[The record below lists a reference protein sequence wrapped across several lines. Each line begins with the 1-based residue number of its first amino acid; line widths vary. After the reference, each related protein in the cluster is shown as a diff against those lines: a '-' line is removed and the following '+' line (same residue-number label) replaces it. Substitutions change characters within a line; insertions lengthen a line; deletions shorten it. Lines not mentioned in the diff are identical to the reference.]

1 VTAKP
6 LTSRILRAAAATLAA
21 YAVVLQMFLAGLLA
35 AQTAAA
41 HPLDWSVI
49 CSGSTAKS
57 GGSQTPS
64 SGAHADCV
72 LACAQGF
79 AGAAALPANI
89 SIDDRTSYSAASF
102 PADASEFDIAQPHSP
117 KSSQGPPQIA

>member
-1 VTAKP
+1 MTAKP
-6 LTSRILRAAAATLAA
+6 LISRILRASAAALAA

-49 CSGSTAKS
+49 CSGSTTKS
-57 GGSQTPS
+57 GGGQTPAS
-64 SGAHADCV
+64 DVHADCV

-79 AGAAALPANI
+79 AGTAALPATIGIN
-89 SIDDRTSYSAASF
+89 DRTPYAAASF
-102 PADASEFDIAQPHSP
+102 PANASGFDIAQPHSP